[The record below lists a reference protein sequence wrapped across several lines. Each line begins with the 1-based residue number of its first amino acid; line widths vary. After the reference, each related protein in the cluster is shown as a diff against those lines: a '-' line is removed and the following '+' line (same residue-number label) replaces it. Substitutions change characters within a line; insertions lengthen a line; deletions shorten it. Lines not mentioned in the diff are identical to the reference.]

1 VFSEKYTALERKFRD
16 RVAQDKECFGLESL
30 FLPNIAPQDPVDFV
44 LIGMEPSI
52 GGEGASILDVARKK
66 IKRGFK
72 NFASSTEDFILHFCI
87 KEYLCAGWGTYYLTD
102 LSKGAMSV
110 RAAKSEREKRY
121 EKWHPLLLDELE
133 LVAGQKATP
142 IIAIGN
148 EVEGFLTE
156 KERPKLAGKNLHY
169 SAQAAGS
176 RRKIPDAHPKCYA
189 EFSPTVGWKDIGQT
203 VNNEGRRNVSI
214 R

>member
-1 VFSEKYTALERKFRD
+1 MLWVGELISTQYRSPR
-16 RVAQDKECFGLESL
+16 
-30 FLPNIAPQDPVDFV
+30 PVDFV

-148 EVEGFLTE
+148 EVGVSSPR
-156 KERPKLAGKNLHY
+156 KSDPNSRERICTILHKRPAPGERY
-169 SAQAAGS
+169 PTPTRNATPS
-176 RRKIPDAHPKCYA
+176 
-189 EFSPTVGWKDIGQT
+189 SPRQ
-203 VNNEGRRNVSI
+203 
-214 R
+214 